1 MKDNSM
7 SSIKLGSTSKLN
19 ITQDS
24 VEEEA
29 EVVEGDIS
37 SMHVATSCDG
47 VEISNQYPIPLSS
60 LDA

>member
-1 MKDNSM
+1 M

-37 SMHVATSCDG
+37 SMHVVTSCDG